1 MRSHWVVGA
10 FGGVVFAALAS
21 VQALANSGDPLS
33 GIDVT
38 VQQGAGG
45 LSIHQLTDAHGVA
58 TFQLKGGSY
67 KVRADVMKLLLSSR
81 HRYMPYMVIM
91 VGKTKAFAGEA
102 VGTDNLPLET
112 SIKVTLMATT
122 TVTVTLTDDTPH

>member
-1 MRSHWVVGA
+1 MQSRWVLGA
-10 FGGVVFAALAS
+10 LGGVMLAALAS
-21 VQALANSGDPLS
+21 VEALAKPGDPLP
-33 GIDVT
+33 GIDVG

-67 KVRADVMKLLLSSR
+67 KVRADVMKLLLSSS

-91 VGKTKAFAGEA
+91 VGKTKTFEGEA

-112 SIKVTLMATT
+112 AIKVPLMATT
-122 TVTVTLTDDTPH
+122 TVTVTLTDDVLR